1 MKYLGILDILAKI
14 GGRLPTVVRPKQT
27 QPLGR
32 RLIWTGIVLIIYLVM
47 AQTPLYG
54 VQPGQA
60 ATSILARLYIMQ
72 IIFASNIG
80 TLMELGIGPIVTAGL
95 IMQILVGA
103 KLLKLD
109 LSNIEDRKK
118 FTEAQKVL
126 ALLVGLLEATLL
138 TVSWHWNPSM
148 RLLVPWYVKLV
159 VILQLVIAT
168 YIVMLLDEMMQKGWG
183 LGSGVSLFILAGVA
197 SRVFWLMFTPL
208 SLKTIGAESG
218 LEFTQQVNLA
228 APLGFIPYV
237 IWGVLNG
244 ASFNDVVLRY
254 AQYRT
259 PDGTMQIMQ
268 LPDLIGF
275 ISTLGIIAVLVYL
288 EGMKVEIPVT
298 SQRLRGI
305 RTRVPLKFLYVTN
318 IPILL
323 VGILYSDLQL
333 FLYIAGSVG
342 GRALAEPLS
351 LILRYMRVPLG
362 PLELVYDP
370 LRVLIYALI
379 WGGLAVLFGLLWVE
393 IAGLSPAQQ
402 AENLVRSGLEIP
414 GIRRNTKIL
423 ERILAKYIYP
433 LTILSSIIVATI
445 AIVANIL
452 GAYGSGTGLL
462 LAVGIIYQ
470 YYMMIA
476 YERTLEAYPMLKRLL
491 GEE

>member
-1 MKYLGILDILAKI
+1 MGILDILAKM
-14 GGRLPTVVRPKQT
+14 GGRLPTVVRPRQT
-27 QPLGR
+27 QPLGK
-32 RLIWTGIVLIIYLVM
+32 RLMWTGIVLIVYLVM

-54 VQPGQA
+54 VEPGQA
-60 ATSILARLYIMQ
+60 TTSILARLYIMQ
-72 IIFASNIG
+72 IVFASNIG

-109 LSNIEDRKK
+109 LSNVEDRKK

-138 TVSWHWNPSM
+138 TISWHWNPSM
-148 RLLVPWYVKLV
+148 RLLVPWYVKLI
-159 VILQLVIAT
+159 VILQLVFAT
-168 YIVMLLDEMMQKGWG
+168 YIIMLLDETIQKGWG
-183 LGSGVSLFILAGVA
+183 IGSGVSLFILAGVA
-197 SRVFWLMFTPL
+197 SRVFWRMFTPL
-208 SLKTIGAESG
+208 PLQSLSSESG
-218 LEFTQQVNLA
+218 LEFLNVDLV
-228 APLGFIPYV
+228 APLGFIPFI
-237 IWGVLNG
+237 IWGLMNG
-244 ASFNDVVLRY
+244 ISFSDIILRY

-259 PDGTMQIMQ
+259 PDGAIQLMQ
-268 LPDLIGF
+268 LPDLVGF
-275 ISTLGIIAVLVYL
+275 VSTLAIIAILVYL

-298 SQRLRGI
+298 SPRMRGI

-333 FLYIAGSVG
+333 FLYIASSIG
-342 GRALAEPLS
+342 GGALAEPLS
-351 LILRYMRVPLG
+351 LIIRYMRTPLG

-370 LRVLIYALI
+370 LRVLIYAI
-379 WGGLAVLFGLLWVE
+379 MWGGLAILFGLLWVE

-402 AENLVRSGLEIP
+402 AENLIKSGLEIP
-414 GIRRNTKIL
+414 GIRRNIKIL
-423 ERILAKYIYP
+423 ERMLAKYIYP
-433 LTILSSIIVATI
+433 LTVLSSIIVASI
-445 AIVANIL
+445 AIIANIL

-470 YYMMIA
+470 YYTMIA

>member
-1 MKYLGILDILAKI
+1 MGILDLLAKI

-32 RLIWTGIVLIIYLVM
+32 RLIWTGIVLVVYLVM

-138 TVSWHWNPSM
+138 TISWHWNPAV
-148 RLLVPWYVKLV
+148 RLIVPWYVKLI
-159 VILQLVIAT
+159 VILQLVFAT
-168 YIVMLLDEMMQKGWG
+168 YIVMLLDELIQKGWG

-197 SRVFWLMFTPL
+197 SRVFWLIFTPL
-208 SLKTIGAESG
+208 PLSAIGAESG
-218 LEFTQQVNLA
+218 LQFMNVNLA
-228 APLGFIPYV
+228 APLGFIPYI
-237 IWGVLNG
+237 IWGVFNG
-244 ASFNDVVLRY
+244 VTFNDIILRY

-259 PDGTMQIMQ
+259 AQGTIQIMQ
-268 LPDLIGF
+268 LPDLVGF
-275 ISTLGIIAVLVYL
+275 ISTLGIIAILVYL

-298 SQRLRGI
+298 SQRMRGI

-333 FLYIAGSVG
+333 FLYIASSVG
-342 GRALAEPLS
+342 GGALAEPLN
-351 LILRYMRVPLG
+351 IIITYMRTPLG

-370 LRVLIYALI
+370 LRVLIYAVI
-379 WGGLAVLFGLLWVE
+379 WGGLAILFGLLWVE

-402 AENLVRSGLEIP
+402 AENLIKSGLEVP
-414 GIRRNTKIL
+414 GIRRNVKIL
-423 ERILAKYIYP
+423 ERMLAKYIYP
-433 LTILSSIIVATI
+433 LTILSSIIVAAI